1 MLESVDLSALGSQQ
15 GLVGG
20 DELQVGGGGG
30 VVVALQLGEEVLS
43 QGTHRG
49 VEQHA
54 HALHRLPRLIARHL
68 HILYHSDDCLSGLL
82 LTALL

>member
-1 MLESVDLSALGSQQ
+1 MLESVDLGALGSQQ

-30 VVVALQLGEEVLS
+30 VVVALKLGEEVLS
-43 QGTHRG
+43 QGAHRG

-54 HALHRLPRLIARHL
+54 HALHCLPRLVARHL
-68 HILYHSDDCLSGLL
+68 HILHRGNDCL
-82 LTALL
+82 ACC